1 MKGSV
6 ASSKGDGRE
15 GRKEWAE
22 KEGKGIPPKVTV
34 SRIKHCLSGSAWRF
48 ELDIIVTKVQR
59 QIPCS
64 QRDPIN
70 RRRDPGR
77 KSPTP

>member
-15 GRKEWAE
+15 GRREGTE

-34 SRIKHCLSGSAWRF
+34 SRIKHCLLGSAWRC
-48 ELDIIVTKVQR
+48 ELGIIVPEVQR
-59 QIPCS
+59 
-64 QRDPIN
+64 
-70 RRRDPGR
+70 
-77 KSPTP
+77 